1 MSNAIQATLV
11 RPINDQVLVR
21 QDPPKDKIGSF
32 YVPQG
37 KEEYPPLATVLA
49 IGPGAVNDHGV
60 RIPLDVKDGD
70 RVLFKRRPGT
80 ALVPDWSVRASSP
93 FVESA
98 SETPER
104 PETLEMPEKPLIG
117 LIGEVMVQLTSRG

>member
-60 RIPLDVKDGD
+60 RIPLDVKVGD

-80 ALVPDWSVRASSP
+80 ALVPDWREGDSLELGKNTLMLRESDIIGV
-93 FVESA
+93 VE
-98 SETPER
+98 EE
-104 PETLEMPEKPLIG
+104 
-117 LIGEVMVQLTSRG
+117 